1 VEAEGLAVP
10 EVMKELAITR
20 MDCPTCITT
29 LEKSVMKVPG
39 VKKVQGNYLKKTLR
53 ITMDDSTPL
62 TSIEKAI
69 EDVGFQLA
77 YKKYPGPLS
86 RLRCLLCG
94 DNPKSL
100 T

>member
-1 VEAEGLAVP
+1 MP
-10 EVMKELAITR
+10 EVTKEIAITR

-39 VKKVQGNYLKKTLR
+39 VNKVQGNYLKKTLKV
-53 ITMDDSTPL
+53 TMNDTTPL
-62 TSIEKAI
+62 TPIEKAI

-77 YKKYPGPLS
+77 YKKYPSPLS
-86 RLRCLLCG
+86 RLKCLLCG
-94 DNPKSL
+94 ENPKSL